1 MACCRSAECRS
12 ETGRA
17 LLKTAASVVLLAVV
31 GWLGYKLVPL
41 YYYYLDLRNQC
52 AQVIKE
58 QAAVA
63 SDEEI
68 RRVVGRVI
76 KRHGIPAEER
86 DLVIERRDADMK
98 IELPY
103 REKLELSVMGYTVTL
118 WQFDLVASAE
128 GRFK

>member
-1 MACCRSAECRS
+1 M
-12 ETGRA
+12 
-17 LLKTAASVVLLAVV
+17 KTAAFVVLLAVV

-86 DLVIERRDADMK
+86 DVVIERRDADMK

>member
-17 LLKTAASVVLLAVV
+17 LVKTAAFVVLLAVV

-86 DLVIERRDADMK
+86 DVVIERRDADMK